1 MRTIAIRCES
11 LDEAVNDKQ
20 RYCVKYAR
28 TKNNEAIEYGVD
40 YEYFDTEKEADE
52 YVKEYNS
59 QFWYEIAF
67 EENNVGDED
76 NSVITLDDLKKTTL
90 EIAIENNFELVDSEG
105 WIKFFNHGELINDGY
120 SFKSFK
126 DDLSEDTIFA
136 LCTEILAVLG
146 IEVYRLLDDN
156 KKVKIDFL
164 ATIPNSE
171 DDDDQI
177 LYQMGLCNDV
187 CRFSIF
193 ENNKFVGFYGSYLCG
208 EQNVRAYRGYENG
221 KWEFVEVGGGEEERI
236 IDNPQLLKELHKKQ
250 REEAKEYLYYDL
262 NCWLEHYFQL
272 QDGTNLA
279 VYSRDKLQIEAE
291 VVHSSIAEGF
301 NISTDTIDEM
311 TKAVKT
317 IKDLSISEE
326 ESA

>member
-28 TKNNEAIEYGVD
+28 TENNEAVEYGVD

-59 QFWYEIAF
+59 QFWYEIGESVGHKDNYIMAIDKLK
-67 EENNVGDED
+67 EN
-76 NSVITLDDLKKTTL
+76 
-90 EIAIENNFELVDSEG
+90 AIEFAIEYDFEVYKNEILKE
-105 WIKFFNHGELINDGY
+105 
-120 SFKSFK
+120 
-126 DDLSEDTIFA
+126 DLSEDTIFA
-136 LCTEILAVLG
+136 LCSSVFSELG
-146 IEVYRLLDDN
+146 LEVYRLLDDN